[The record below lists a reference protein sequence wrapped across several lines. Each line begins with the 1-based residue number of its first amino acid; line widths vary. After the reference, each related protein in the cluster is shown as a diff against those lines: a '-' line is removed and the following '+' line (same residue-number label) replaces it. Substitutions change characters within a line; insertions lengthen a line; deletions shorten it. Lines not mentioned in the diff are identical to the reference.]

1 MNCLLCGSSDI
12 ETKDTVVSDFVMARI
27 CKNYKI
33 GENYKTKLCFCKDCT
48 FAYYDYRFSDEEA
61 YNLYKNYRDEE
72 YQKMRE
78 YYECWY
84 TPRINQLLNIDTI
97 ALKEQRKLITTMLL
111 ENTNREIKTALDYG
125 GNEGKTFT
133 DGIGTV
139 KKYVYDISGVRP
151 EEGIHLISKEGD
163 LKKYKYDFIMCNAVF
178 EHLAYPV
185 EVLNKISKLGNEN
198 TIFYIEVPS
207 ENPFIKGNKFSV
219 IKNYKL
225 LVNPNYSLLRLIRFY
240 IRSRQ
245 GSYMP
250 MKEHIN
256 FFTKKS
262 FQILLE
268 KNGFAVLDLREVVRN
283 SSLGEAEIL
292 AVLFKKKHQ

>member
-1 MNCLLCGSSDI
+1 MDCLLCGSSDI

-27 CKNYKI
+27 NKNFKI
-33 GENYKTKLCFCKDCT
+33 GENYKTKLCFCKNCS
-48 FAYYDYRFSDEEA
+48 FAYYDYRFTEEEV
-61 YNLYKNYRDEE
+61 YNLYKNYRDIE

-84 TPRINQLLNIDTI
+84 TPKVNQLLNIDLI
-97 ALKEQRKLITTMLL
+97 ALNEQRKQITEMLFA
-111 ENTNREIKTALDYG
+111 NTKREIRTALDYG

-133 DGIGTV
+133 DDIGTE
-139 KKYVYDISGVRP
+139 KKYVYDISEVRP
-151 EEGIHLISKEGD
+151 IEGIQQIFKEED
-163 LKKYKYDFIMCNAVF
+163 LTKYNYDFIMCNAVF

-185 EVLNKISKLGNEN
+185 DILNKIRNLGGKN

-207 ENPFIKGNKFSV
+207 ENPFIKGNKFSI

-240 IRSRQ
+240 MKSRC
-245 GSYMP
+245 GSFMP

-256 FFTKKS
+256 FYTKKS
-262 FQILLE
+262 LQTMLE
-268 KNGFAVLDLREVVRN
+268 LNEFVVLELREVTRN
-283 SSLGEAEIL
+283 SSLGKAEVL
-292 AVLFKKKHQ
+292 AVLFKKKYQ